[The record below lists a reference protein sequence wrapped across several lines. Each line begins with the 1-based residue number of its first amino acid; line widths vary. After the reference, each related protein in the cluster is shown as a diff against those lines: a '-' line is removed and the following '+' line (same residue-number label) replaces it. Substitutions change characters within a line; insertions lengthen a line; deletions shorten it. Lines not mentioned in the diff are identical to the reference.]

1 MNEPPGTKTLSPR
14 VLAPP
19 LSPYL
24 LSWFVLYMRSF
35 VCSALDLVIL
45 ALSLQYLIGF
55 MWPVGSHP
63 KSCHWASEQ
72 CDECPVAFIKMF
84 TKII

>member
-14 VLAPP
+14 VLTP

-55 MWPVGSHP
+55 M
-63 KSCHWASEQ
+63 
-72 CDECPVAFIKMF
+72 
-84 TKII
+84 